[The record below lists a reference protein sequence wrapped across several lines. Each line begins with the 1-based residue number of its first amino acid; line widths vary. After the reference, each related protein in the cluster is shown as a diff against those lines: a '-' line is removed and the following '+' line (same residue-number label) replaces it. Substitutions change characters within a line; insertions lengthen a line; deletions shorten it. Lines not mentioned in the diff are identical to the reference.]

1 MTEIYKAIEVLTIEG
16 YYVEKPWHI
25 EDVQQNYDC
34 TDEEAMEVLEKV
46 FSNEY
51 INQQIFESIDIIA
64 NSLNLKPKE

>member
-1 MTEIYKAIEVLTIEG
+1 MNEIEKAIETLTIEG

-34 TDEEAMEVLEKV
+34 TDEEAMEVLDKT

-51 INQQIFESIDIIA
+51 VNQQIFDSISIIA
-64 NSLNLKPKE
+64 NSMNLKHKE